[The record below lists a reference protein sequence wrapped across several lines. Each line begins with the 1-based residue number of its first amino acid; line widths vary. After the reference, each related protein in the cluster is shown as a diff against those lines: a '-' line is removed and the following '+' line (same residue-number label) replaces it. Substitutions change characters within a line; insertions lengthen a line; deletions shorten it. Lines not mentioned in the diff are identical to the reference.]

1 MSDEIAIQV
10 NFGKPMPLFPLGVVA
25 LMPQQVAPFH
35 IFEPRYRQL
44 ISDALDGA
52 GQIAMATYDTSN
64 LDAFDATGDSL
75 PLRPAVCVGQVFQ
88 HERLPDGQ
96 YNILLQGICRARIL
110 EEEGPH
116 EGRMYRVA
124 YLEPLDMPGPLAF
137 SGLGMARR
145 KLAEHL
151 TAWPLQKLRTAAWVV
166 ERLRNQ
172 QIPDSAAFELV
183 CFSLFTDPEL
193 RYQLLAEPD
202 PGRRVRLVEL
212 ALSDMARIIRHAAAQ
227 HPERW
232 PKGVSWN

>member
-35 IFEPRYRQL
+35 IFEPRYRQM
-44 ISDALDGA
+44 IGDALDGS

-64 LDAFDATGDSL
+64 LQSFDYSGESL
-75 PLRPAVCVGQVFQ
+75 PLRPAVCIGQVFQ
-88 HERLPDGQ
+88 HEKLPDGH
-96 YNILLQGICRARIL
+96 YNILLQGICRARIVD
-110 EEEGPH
+110 EHPPEG
-116 EGRMYRVA
+116 ERRYRTA
-124 YLEPLDMPGPLAF
+124 YLEPLDLPGQSVESLET
-137 SGLGMARR
+137 ARQ
-145 KLAEHL
+145 KLTAHL
-151 TAWPLQKLRTAAWVV
+151 TAWPLQQLRTASWVV
-166 ERLRNQ
+166 ERLENE

-202 PGRRVRLVEL
+202 AQRRVQLVEL
-212 ALSDMARIIRHAAAQ
+212 ALRDMARIIRNAAAQ

>member
-35 IFEPRYRQL
+35 IFEPRYRQM
-44 ISDALDGA
+44 IGDALDGS

-64 LDAFDATGDSL
+64 LDAFDYDGDSL
-75 PLRPAVCVGQVFQ
+75 PLRPAVCIGQVFQ
-88 HERLPDGQ
+88 HEKLPDEH
-96 YNILLQGICRARIL
+96 YNILLQGICRARIV
-110 EEEGPH
+110 EEEGPRD
-116 EGRMYRVA
+116 GRLYRVA
-124 YLEPLDMPGPLAF
+124 YLEPLDVPGPNAMM
-137 SGLGMARR
+137 GLGTARQ
-145 KLAEHL
+145 KLTEHL

-202 PGRRVRLVEL
+202 PARRVRLVEL

>member
-35 IFEPRYRQL
+35 IFEPRYRQM
-44 ISDALDGA
+44 IGDALDGA
-52 GQIAMATYDTSN
+52 GQIAMASYDTSD
-64 LDAFDATGDSL
+64 LDAFDYTGDSL
-75 PLRPAVCVGQVFQ
+75 PLRPAVCIGQVFQ
-88 HERLPDGQ
+88 HERLPDGH
-96 YNILLQGICRARIL
+96 YNILLQGICRARIV
-110 EEEGPH
+110 EEQSPDAE
-116 EGRMYRVA
+116 RMYRTA
-124 YLEPLDMPGPLAF
+124 YLQPVDLPGAQ
-137 SGLGMARR
+137 GDDLGPARQM
-145 KLAEHL
+145 LTEHL
-151 TAWPLQKLRTAAWVV
+151 TAWPLQQLRTASWVV

-193 RYQLLAEPD
+193 RYQLLAEAD
-202 PGRRVRLVEL
+202 AKRRVRLVEL
-212 ALSDMARIIRHAAAQ
+212 ALSDMARVISHAAAQ